1 MVAGVPLPTD
11 TSTVWPPPDLGRIT
25 ADLLEADAWW
35 SGDPARL
42 AALYGRQAAAPNGR
56 RSFWSRSTTSTKP
69 TDRVHVPIAADIASV
84 GADLLFGEDIRAVID
99 DAHGETPDPMAQ
111 ATEARLAE
119 LIDLAEVQTTLL
131 EGAEV
136 CGGLGGVYLR
146 AGWDPDVAD
155 HPLMDVVHADRAV
168 PEWRRGRLSA
178 VTFWRVVATD
188 GKAVWRHLERHEPGW
203 IYHGLFAGDA
213 ERLGPQMPLDKLAV
227 TAGLP
232 DEISLGQTLGDPYA
246 LLCGY
251 VPNVRPNRRHRG
263 TPYGRSDTAGLEG
276 LMDSLD
282 EAMTSWI
289 RDIRIGKSRIIVPDQ
304 FLDRSGRGNGAV
316 FDADRE
322 IFSPLEMDPSDAA
335 NAGITPVQPEIRT
348 QAHADAMNQCMRLI
362 VSGAGYSPQTFGLV
376 DGAAAVTATEVRAR
390 EADTLRTTARK
401 QRYWEPNLTDL
412 FEMLL
417 IIDARVFGS
426 SVTPMRPS
434 VSFPPLASEDPATL
448 AATLTALRNAQAT
461 SIETRVRMAQPG
473 LDADSHAV
481 QQGYDC
487 RCIGFGEIDGSIVR

>member
-111 ATEARLAE
+111 ATEARLVE
-119 LIDLAEVQTTLL
+119 LLNLAQVQTTLL
-131 EGAEV
+131 EGAEIS
-136 CGGLGGVYLR
+136 GGAGGVYLR
-146 AGWDPDVAD
+146 AMWDPMYRK
-155 HPLMDVVHADRAV
+155 HPFLSVVRSDRAV
-168 PEWRRGRLSA
+168 PEWRWGDLAA
-178 VTFWRVVATD
+178 VTFWKVVATD
-188 GKAVWRHLERHEPGW
+188 GETVWRHLERYEPGW
-203 IYHGLFAGDA
+203 IYHGLYAGDK
-213 ERLGPQMPLDKLAV
+213 ERLGARMALDKLAA
-227 TAGLP
+227 TASLD
-232 DEISLGQTLGDPYA
+232 DEVNLTA
-246 LLCGY
+246 LLGVPDLLLARY
-251 VPNVRPNRRHRG
+251 VPNARPNRRHPG
-263 TPYGRSDTAGLEG
+263 TPFGRQDTQGLES

-282 EAMTSWI
+282 EAATALA
-289 RDIRIGKSRIIVPDQ
+289 RDVRLGKSRIIVPDQ

-348 QAHADAMNQCMRLI
+348 QAHADAMNQYMRLI

-473 LDADSHAV
+473 LDADAV
-481 QQGYDC
+481 QAEVERIKAEEGIVTDPTG
-487 RCIGFGEIDGSIVR
+487 GFV

>member
-35 SGDPARL
+35 SGDQARL

-335 NAGITPVQPEIRT
+335 NAGITPVTFPIRMAEHQGT
-348 QAHADAMNQCMRLI
+348 VDDLVRRIAT
-362 VSGAGYSPQTFGLV
+362 SAGYSATSLGMIGE
-376 DGAAAVTATEVRAR
+376 GAAATATEVDAR
-390 EADTLRTTARK
+390 TQLSERTTAKKR
-401 QRYWEPNLTDL
+401 RYWGPVLARQLELL
-412 FEMLL
+412 LL
-417 IIDARVFGS
+417 IDRQVFRGPAE
-426 SVTPMRPS
+426 PMRPR
-434 VSFPPLASEDPATL
+434 VDFGEAGDDMAER
-448 AATLTALRNAQAT
+448 AATANLIAMAKAA
-461 SIETRVRMAQPG
+461 SIETRVKLLNPEWEDPQ
-473 LDADSHAV
+473 V
-481 QQGYDC
+481 QAEVERIKAEEGIVTDPTG
-487 RCIGFGEIDGSIVR
+487 GFV